1 MHGYLGNDKGLCR
14 KKESEVGLDDIH
26 LGTEFTEIDFRYRIS
41 GIAFT
46 LRYPATSGTAF
57 PETTKT
63 DSETAVERGLLLLID
78 GVLLSLA
85 KPYIPYL
92 AL

>member
-1 MHGYLGNDKGLCR
+1 MHAYLGNDKGLCR

-26 LGTEFTEIDFRYRIS
+26 LGTEFTEINFRYRVS

-46 LRYPATSGTAF
+46 FRYPATSGTAF

-63 DSETAVERGLLLLID
+63 D
-78 GVLLSLA
+78 
-85 KPYIPYL
+85 
-92 AL
+92 